1 MNVGVLLSSLP
12 CLLCWILVWLTAEYE
27 ILVLKS
33 NALVNT
39 NFSFSFVNPSQCFKQ
54 LCGYIF

>member
-12 CLLCWILVWLTAEYE
+12 YLLCWILAWLTAKYE
-27 ILVLKS
+27 VLVLKS

-39 NFSFSFVNPSQCFKQ
+39 DFS
-54 LCGYIF
+54 